1 LATGVQ
7 RLRDAGV
14 ALDARLGDIQ
24 FVTRNGERIPIPGGT
39 NASGLLNIIGAPFSA
54 SGGGYPNV
62 TSGSSWIQATEF
74 TDDGPVSRGILT
86 YSQSINPGSPHHA
99 DMTKL
104 FSQEQW
110 VDLPFHEGDVAAATL
125 SSLHLSEGKDDCK
138 KNGWRTF
145 AKPTFDNQGD
155 CVSYMNELR
164 KRRLDEIKARD
175 KRGDEKSGD

>member
-1 LATGVQ
+1 MADETSTPATQPAPRMVSRIWTAGLAV
-7 RLRDAGV
+7 LRWRVVGLMLV
-14 ALDARLGDIQ
+14 LTWARLLFGPEL
-24 FVTRNGERIPIPGGT
+24 V
-39 NASGLLNIIGAPFSA
+39 A
-54 SGGGYPNV
+54 
-62 TSGSSWIQATEF
+62 SWIQATEF